1 MCVCGGA
8 HHQGKNRYYFDEYI
22 SRPLSHPTLFH
33 ASKTFFCFRAPGF
46 FGTLASSRHLGDNW
60 ALQQADIKKLL
71 RFMEIFFQM
80 ELHKS
85 TEAIAKIDVAAI
97 AKRQDAHETFA
108 VLKLV
113 AVAAVLCSRKTRY
126 IERMMDR
133 LSTNV
138 QGTLKLVL
146 EVTMASL
153 VDVEE
158 TSTTQQTETTE
169 PFESLTAADDSE
181 SASLFSADVNKPV
194 VAATATVSDDVVP
207 SPYRKNLRD
216 VSQELELRIQQL
228 EVALAERDQSL
239 AERDQSLDD
248 VMAENAV
255 LRDKLQ
261 ECTTQL
267 EELTGEN
274 VRLVDEQ
281 DILLPQVRQLYR
293 AQAET
298 SVYKKHIVDMSYEKS
313 QHMSGSGREL
323 SLSIPVSDEDMDLFP
338 CFDDSD
344 DDDASTPFF
353 LSELLGN
360 DDHAVIPDDVD
371 ELATLDQLKCQM
383 ELLLESHRLKES
395 ENESLLRENEKL
407 SAYVKRA
414 VARYQDQY
422 LTAKQDLSKSQKQ
435 IKEQQQLI
443 GMLQRRIERQ
453 PSLTMTS
460 TRRKKNKV
468 QGIMKAKVQEYGLG
482 AY

>member
-1 MCVCGGA
+1 
-8 HHQGKNRYYFDEYI
+8 
-22 SRPLSHPTLFH
+22 LFH
-33 ASKTFFCFRAPGF
+33 VPKTFGCLRAPGF

-80 ELHKS
+80 ELHKT

-97 AKRQDAHETFA
+97 AKRQDVHETFA

-113 AVAAVLCSRKTRY
+113 AVAAVLCRRKTTY

-133 LSTNV
+133 LSVNV

-146 EVTMASL
+146 EETMASL

-158 TSTTQQTETTE
+158 TSTTQQIDETTE
-169 PFESLTAADDSE
+169 PSESLTADDSE
-181 SASLFSADVNKPV
+181 PASLFSADVKPV
-194 VAATATVSDDVVP
+194 AAAAVATVPHDVVQ
-207 SPYRKNLRD
+207 SPYRTYLRD
-216 VSQELELRIQQL
+216 SQERELRIKQL
-228 EVALAERDQSL
+228 EAAL

-248 VMAENAV
+248 MMAENAV
-255 LRDKLQ
+255 LRDQLQ
-261 ECTTQL
+261 EHTTKL

-274 VRLVDEQ
+274 VKLADEL

-298 SVYKKHIVDMSYEKS
+298 SAYKKHIEDSLSYEKV

-338 CFDDSD
+338 CFEDSD

-353 LSELLGN
+353 LSDVLGN
-360 DDHAVIPDDVD
+360 DDDAVIPDDVD

-407 SAYVKRA
+407 SAYGKRA

-422 LTAKQDLSKSQKQ
+422 LTAKQDLSRSQKQ

-443 GMLQRRIERQ
+443 GMLQRRVERQ
-453 PSLTMTS
+453 PSLTTSS
-460 TRRKKNKV
+460 TRRKKNKLNV
-468 QGIMKAKVQEYGLG
+468 MMKAKVQEYGLG